1 MLNQPCTLNESHL
14 FITRTHTGFG
24 LLILCS
30 NFLHDVRRFCPT
42 VLLDSNSIP
51 SDNPAC
57 SLECLFHLHLIKLLI
72 KFSLHPLSCDL
83 LSICAICSL
92 ILYCFLL
99 DSLNILEYSI
109 EFPLLTFQYLF
120 VLR

>member
-1 MLNQPCTLNESHL
+1 MLNQPCTSNESHL
-14 FITRTHTGFG
+14 CITCTHIGFG

-42 VLLDSNSIP
+42 ILLTSNSIP

-72 KFSLHPLSCDL
+72 KLSLHLLSCYL
-83 LSICAICSL
+83 LSICTICSL

-99 DSLNILEYSI
+99 DSMNILEYSI
-109 EFPLLTFQYLF
+109 EFPLLTFQHLF
-120 VLR
+120 LLK